1 MAHFAQL
8 DQNNV
13 VLQVIKVDNSHC
25 LDQSGDESETVGIAY
40 CQSLYPNTN
49 WKQSSY
55 NGNIRKNHA
64 WVGFTYDEQR
74 DAFIPP
80 KRFAS
85 WVLNESNYYWYAP
98 VARLDDDKIYD
109 WDEATIS
116 WVEFVD
122 SVL

>member
-8 DQNNV
+8 NENNV
-13 VLQVIKVDNSHC
+13 VLQVIKVDNNNC
-25 LDQSGDESETVGIAY
+25 LDESGNESEAVGIAY

-64 WVGFTYDEQR
+64 WVNFVYDPIR

-80 KRFAS
+80 KLFSS
-85 WVLNESNYYWYAP
+85 WLLNENNCQWYAP
-98 VARLDDDKIYD
+98 IDKPNDEKIYI
-109 WDEATIS
+109 WNEPTTS
-116 WVEFVD
+116 WVEIT
-122 SVL
+122 